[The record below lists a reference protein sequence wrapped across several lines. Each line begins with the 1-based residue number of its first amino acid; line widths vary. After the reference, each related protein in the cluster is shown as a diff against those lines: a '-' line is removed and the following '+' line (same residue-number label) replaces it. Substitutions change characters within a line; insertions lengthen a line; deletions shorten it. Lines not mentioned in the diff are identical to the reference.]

1 MARDWTAVIIRAVTG
16 FAPPGEGALRAMKV
30 AEHLRSCGHE
40 VQTVRLATPP
50 WESWCA
56 ADALPERARE
66 LEAAAVAT
74 GVQFLS
80 LGPCSAEGVPAV
92 VEALLATQATFCAA
106 RLDNGGSAA
115 AAEAMLRLAQAD
127 PQHNLRFAA
136 LARVE
141 AGTPFFPAAFAQ
153 REGFA
158 LAMELTPSL
167 LAAGGDVAALAPGL
181 EALERDARA
190 AQMPFLGIDPSLAP
204 GLYGEGSVARLMA
217 LRGGGG
223 GGSPG
228 PPAVGGGYC
237 AAGAPRRG
245 AGGVFSRA
253 PPALVG
259 ELTAALRALPVE
271 QVGYRG
277 VMFAVME
284 DPGLVEALR
293 QREFDI
299 GDLLEYASRCG
310 TGLDTVPLPGDV
322 GVDRLAALL
331 DRVAAVANKGAK
343 PLSARLFP
351 APGIAA
357 GETVA
362 TGSPYLFDCPAM
374 ELP

>member
-1 MARDWTAVIIRAVTG
+1 MIIRAVTG
-16 FAPPGEGALRAMKV
+16 FASPGEGALRTLKV
-30 AEHLRSCGHE
+30 AAHLRDCGHE

-56 ADALPERARE
+56 AEALPARARE
-66 LEAAAVAT
+66 LEAVVVAA

-80 LGPCSAEGVPAV
+80 LGPCSAEGVPAA
-92 VEALLATQATFCAA
+92 VEALLATTATFCTA
-106 RLDNGGSAA
+106 RLENGGSAA
-115 AAEAMLRLAQAD
+115 AASAMLALARAD

-141 AGTPFFPAAFAQ
+141 AATPFFPAAFAQ

-158 LAMELTPSL
+158 LAMELTPAL
-167 LAAGGDVAALAPGL
+167 LAAGGDIAALAPEI

-190 AQMPFLGIDPSLAP
+190 AQIPFLGIDPSLAP

-217 LRGGGG
+217 LRDAPV
-223 GGSPG
+223 GSPG
-228 PPAVGGGYC
+228 A
-237 AAGAPRRG
+237 
-245 AGGVFSRA
+245 
-253 PPALVG
+253 PALVG

-293 QREFDI
+293 QREFNVD
-299 GDLLEYASRCG
+299 DLLEYAGRCG
-310 TGLDTVPLPGDV
+310 TGLDTVPLPGDI
-322 GVDRLAALL
+322 GANRLAALL
-331 DRVAAVANKGAK
+331 DRVAAVAEKGAK

>member
-1 MARDWTAVIIRAVTG
+1 MIIRAVTG
-16 FAPPGEGALRAMKV
+16 FVPPGKGALRTMKV

-50 WESWCA
+50 WETWCD
-56 ADALPERARE
+56 ADVLPARARE
-66 LEAAAVAT
+66 LEAAALAA
-74 GVQFLS
+74 GINFLS
-80 LGPCSAEGVPAV
+80 LGPCSTKSVPAAV
-92 VEALLATQATFCAA
+92 DALLATEVSFCGA
-106 RLDNGGSAA
+106 RLNGDGSAA
-115 AAEAMLRLAQAD
+115 AASAMLRLAQAD

-136 LARVE
+136 LAHVK
-141 AGTPFFPAAFAQ
+141 AVTPFFPAAFAQ

-158 LAMELTPSL
+158 LAMELTTQV
-167 LAAGGDVAALAPGL
+167 LAAGGKVTALSPGL

-190 AQMPFLGIDPSLAP
+190 ADMPFLGIDPSLAP
-204 GLYGEGSVARLMA
+204 GLYGEGSIARLMA
-217 LRGGGG
+217 LRGAPV
-223 GGSPG
+223 GSPG
-228 PPAVGGGYC
+228 A
-237 AAGAPRRG
+237 
-245 AGGVFSRA
+245 
-253 PPALVG
+253 PALVG

-284 DPGLVEALR
+284 DPGLVEAAR
-293 QREFDI
+293 QREFSV
-299 GDLLEYASRCG
+299 GNLLEYASHCG

-322 GVDRLAALL
+322 GVDQLAALL
-331 DRVAAVANKGAK
+331 DRVAAVADAHAK

-351 APGIAA
+351 APGVKA

>member
-217 LRGGGG
+217 LRGAPV
-223 GGSPG
+223 GST
-228 PPAVGGGYC
+228 
-237 AAGAPRRG
+237 GA
-245 AGGVFSRA
+245 
-253 PPALVG
+253 PALVG

-284 DPGLVEALR
+284 DPGLVETLR

>member
-1 MARDWTAVIIRAVTG
+1 MIIRAVTG
-16 FAPPGEGALRAMKV
+16 FAPPGEGALRTLKV
-30 AEHLRSCGHE
+30 AAHLRDCGHE

-50 WESWCA
+50 WESWCDA
-56 ADALPERARE
+56 EALPARARE
-66 LEAAAVAT
+66 LEAAVVAA

-80 LGPCSAEGVPAV
+80 LGPCSAEGVPAA
-92 VEALLATQATFCAA
+92 VEALLATTATFCTA
-106 RLDNGGSAA
+106 RIENGGSSAA
-115 AAEAMLRLAQAD
+115 ARAMLALARAD

-141 AGTPFFPAAFAQ
+141 AATPFFPAAFAQ
-153 REGFA
+153 CEGFA
-158 LAMELTPSL
+158 LAMELTSAL
-167 LAAGGDVAALAPGL
+167 LAAGGDVTALAPEI

-190 AQMPFLGIDPSLAP
+190 AQIPFLGIDPSLAP
-204 GLYGEGSVARLMA
+204 GLYGKGSVARLMA
-217 LRGGGG
+217 LRGAPV
-223 GGSPG
+223 GSPD
-228 PPAVGGGYC
+228 A
-237 AAGAPRRG
+237 
-245 AGGVFSRA
+245 
-253 PPALVG
+253 PALVG

-293 QREFDI
+293 QREFNVD
-299 GDLLEYASRCG
+299 DLLEYAGRCG
-310 TGLDTVPLPGDV
+310 TGLDTVPLPGDI
-322 GVDRLAALL
+322 GANRLAALL
-331 DRVAAVANKGAK
+331 DRVGAVAEKGAK